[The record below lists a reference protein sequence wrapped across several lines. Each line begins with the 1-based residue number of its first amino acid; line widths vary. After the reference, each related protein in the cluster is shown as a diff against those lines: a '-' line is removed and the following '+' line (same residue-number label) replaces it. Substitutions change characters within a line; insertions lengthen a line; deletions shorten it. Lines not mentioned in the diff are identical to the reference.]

1 MEFYITKKAWKKVID
16 YAQAS
21 YNKFS
26 SEIGGFMI
34 MKQDKEGDYILS
46 EPEILKQT
54 VTGGT
59 TEMEKEEV
67 ADYYV
72 KAAEKHGNDIRFV
85 WWHSHADMK
94 AFWSG
99 TDTSTME
106 EYSGSDWAAF
116 LVVNI
121 RGEHKFSVKMW
132 KPIDVLED
140 VELNILGQTVPK
152 SITDEV
158 EKLCSKPEVQTYTR
172 TRQYGRNQLALAGM
186 GSGWS
191 MQDQL
196 EVQSYNDSYSEA
208 YGLNNL
214 YSYAGNINP
223 DVLKI
228 LKEISDAIEEL
239 NDNYTEGTINYK
251 KWISSVKSLNRNLKK
266 DKVSFSI
273 YEVTKNKLDNHVG
286 NYTMYDAKNFVNYGG
301 NNESNIKV

>member
-72 KAAEKHGNDIRFV
+72 KAAEKHGNNIRFV
-85 WWHSHADMK
+85 WWHSHANMK

-121 RGEHKFSVKMW
+121 KGEHKFSVKMW
-132 KPIDVLED
+132 NPINVLED

-152 SITDEV
+152 VITDEV
-158 EKLCSKPEVQTYTR
+158 EKLCSKPEVQTYT

-223 DVLKI
+223 DELKI
-228 LKEISDAIEEL
+228 LKEISDAVEEL

-251 KWISSVKSLNRNLKK
+251 KWISSVKSLNKNLKK
-266 DKVSFSI
+266 NKVSFSI
-273 YEVTKNKLDNHVG
+273 YELTKNKLDGHVD
-286 NYTMYDAKNFVNYGG
+286 NYTMYDTNNFVNLGG